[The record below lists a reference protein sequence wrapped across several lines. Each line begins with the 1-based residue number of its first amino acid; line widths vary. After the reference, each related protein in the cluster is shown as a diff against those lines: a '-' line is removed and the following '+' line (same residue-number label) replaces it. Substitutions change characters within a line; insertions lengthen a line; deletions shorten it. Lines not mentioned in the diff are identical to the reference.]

1 LAELTAKSKSQP
13 GRLNYASN
21 GQGTSLHLSAE
32 LYKSMADIFITH
44 IPYRGAAAGLTGVIS
59 GEVNLMF
66 DNLPS
71 ALGLIQSGK
80 LRALAVT
87 TQQRSNALPQVPTMD
102 EAGLKGYQVSA
113 WFGLVAPTGLP
124 ANVQTRL
131 EQALQNVAQQ
141 ADTKSSMVK
150 VGAEPTWLNAQA
162 MSQFMQ
168 SDYAQWKDVAQYAK
182 ITLD

>member
-1 LAELTAKSKSQP
+1 
-13 GRLNYASN
+13 
-21 GQGTSLHLSAE
+21 
-32 LYKSMADIFITH
+32 
-44 IPYRGAAAGLTGVIS
+44 
-59 GEVNLMF
+59 MF

-87 TQQRSNALPQVPTMD
+87 TQQRSNALPQVPTME

-113 WFGLVAPTGLP
+113 WFGLAAPTGLP
-124 ANVQTRL
+124 ANVQARL

-141 ADTKSSMVK
+141 ADTKASMVK

-162 MSQFMQ
+162 MTQFMQ
-168 SDYAQWKDVAQYAK
+168 ADYAQWKKVAQYAK

>member
-1 LAELTAKSKSQP
+1 M
-13 GRLNYASN
+13 
-21 GQGTSLHLSAE
+21 HLSAE
-32 LYKSMADIFITH
+32 LYKSTANVFITH
-44 IPYRGAAAGLTGVIS
+44 IPYRGAAAGLTGVIA

-87 TQQRSNALPQVPTMD
+87 TQQRSNALPQVPTME
-102 EAGLKGYQVSA
+102 EAGVKGYQVSA
-113 WFGLVAPTGLP
+113 WFGIAAPTGLP

-131 EQALQNVAQQ
+131 EQALQTVAQQ
-141 ADTKSSMVK
+141 ADTKASMVK

-162 MSQFMQ
+162 MTQFMQ
-168 SDYAQWKDVAQYAK
+168 ADYAQWKKVAQYAK

>member
-1 LAELTAKSKSQP
+1 
-13 GRLNYASN
+13 
-21 GQGTSLHLSAE
+21 
-32 LYKSMADIFITH
+32 
-44 IPYRGAAAGLTGVIS
+44 
-59 GEVNLMF
+59 MF

-87 TQQRSNALPQVPTMD
+87 TQQRSNALPQVPTME
-102 EAGLKGYQVSA
+102 EAGIKGYQVSA
-113 WFGLVAPTGLP
+113 WFGLAAPTGLP
-124 ANVQTRL
+124 ANVHTRI
-131 EQALQNVAQQ
+131 EQALQTVSQQ
-141 ADTKSSMVK
+141 SDTKASMVK

-168 SDYAQWKDVAQYAK
+168 TDYAQWKKVAQYAK